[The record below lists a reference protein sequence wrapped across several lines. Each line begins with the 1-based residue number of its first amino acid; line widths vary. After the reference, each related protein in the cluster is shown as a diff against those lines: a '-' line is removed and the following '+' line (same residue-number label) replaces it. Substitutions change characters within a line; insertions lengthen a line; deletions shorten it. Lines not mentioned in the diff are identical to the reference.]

1 MQETFLLFYVT
12 FFGIIGD
19 EVCKFFESI
28 YNSKLATFNLI
39 FAFNAVQFLYLK
51 VFEGEMKQDIKL
63 VPLQKDDREQF
74 IKDNQEAFK
83 YGATEEFGVRDEHF
97 EEDGEIIS
105 RATIE
110 QSIDEGEAYRI
121 MLNGQ
126 QVGGVIVK
134 TEGDK
139 GDLHILFVSPQAHSK
154 GIGYAA
160 WCAIEKMYPQI
171 RVWETVTP
179 YFEKRNIHFYVN
191 RCGFKIV
198 EFYNEHHKDPNS
210 TDSGLDE
217 MFRFEKVMKQRYF
230 ALLIRAN
237 DKKLSLSNLS
247 LTYQTVTMQAFYASF
262 LGIIREKRVRN

>member
-1 MQETFLLFYVT
+1 
-12 FFGIIGD
+12 
-19 EVCKFFESI
+19 
-28 YNSKLATFNLI
+28 
-39 FAFNAVQFLYLK
+39 
-51 VFEGEMKQDIKL
+51 MKQDIRL
-63 VPLQKDDREQF
+63 VPLQNDDREQF

-121 MLNGQ
+121 MLDGQ
-126 QVGGVIVK
+126 KVGGVIVK

-171 RVWETVTP
+171 
-179 YFEKRNIHFYVN
+179 
-191 RCGFKIV
+191 
-198 EFYNEHHKDPNS
+198 
-210 TDSGLDE
+210 
-217 MFRFEKVMKQRYF
+217 
-230 ALLIRAN
+230 
-237 DKKLSLSNLS
+237 
-247 LTYQTVTMQAFYASF
+247 
-262 LGIIREKRVRN
+262 

>member
-1 MQETFLLFYVT
+1 
-12 FFGIIGD
+12 
-19 EVCKFFESI
+19 
-28 YNSKLATFNLI
+28 
-39 FAFNAVQFLYLK
+39 
-51 VFEGEMKQDIKL
+51 MKQDIKL
-63 VPLQKDDREQF
+63 VPLQENDREQF
-74 IKDNQEAFK
+74 MKDNQKAFK

-110 QSIDEGEAYRI
+110 QSIDEGKAYRI
-121 MLNGQ
+121 MLDGQ
-126 QVGGVIVK
+126 KVGGVIVK

-139 GDLHILFVSPQAHSK
+139 GDLHILFVSPQVHSK

-210 TDSGLDE
+210 TDGGLDE
-217 MFRFEKVMKQRYF
+217 MFRFEKVMK
-230 ALLIRAN
+230 
-237 DKKLSLSNLS
+237 
-247 LTYQTVTMQAFYASF
+247 
-262 LGIIREKRVRN
+262 

>member
-1 MQETFLLFYVT
+1 
-12 FFGIIGD
+12 
-19 EVCKFFESI
+19 
-28 YNSKLATFNLI
+28 
-39 FAFNAVQFLYLK
+39 
-51 VFEGEMKQDIKL
+51 MKQDIKL
-63 VPLQKDDREQF
+63 VPLQNDDRERF

-121 MLNGQ
+121 ILDDQ
-126 QVGGVIVK
+126 KVGGVIVK

-210 TDSGLDE
+210 TDGGLDE
-217 MFRFEKVMKQRYF
+217 MFRFEKVMK
-230 ALLIRAN
+230 
-237 DKKLSLSNLS
+237 
-247 LTYQTVTMQAFYASF
+247 
-262 LGIIREKRVRN
+262 